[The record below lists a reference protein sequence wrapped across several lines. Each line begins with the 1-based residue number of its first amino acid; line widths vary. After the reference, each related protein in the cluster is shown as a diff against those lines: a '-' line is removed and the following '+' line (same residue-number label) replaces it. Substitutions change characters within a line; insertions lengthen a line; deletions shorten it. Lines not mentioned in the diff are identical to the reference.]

1 MSLIFKIIIE
11 IKINNGRIKCND
23 NFKNKVLL
31 AMKSNKE
38 LLSLAFRRTRSK
50 ILDYNVVDIDKV
62 AVETGMRGS
71 RKILLHSTSVL

>member
-1 MSLIFKIIIE
+1 
-11 IKINNGRIKCND
+11 
-23 NFKNKVLL
+23 
-31 AMKSNKE
+31 MKSNKE